1 MHRCRHPPSPLPCHA
16 AISLAP
22 ATLRRQRPSAPPSAG
37 KTCSIEYHITRPVAP
52 RAAKASAPLVNQP
65 SSCPDPT
72 NQIKQR
78 RQIPHRST
86 SASVR
91 TPPAVSCLEAFRTP
105 ASVQPLC
112 PMTGRHPKTLNGSG
126 RSIETS
132 PCHRRAAKGRLWL
145 ARTRCVCLL
154 SSSGRPGSP
163 LGISLCTRVV
173 PDSLGDFG

>member
-1 MHRCRHPPSPLPCHA
+1 PLLAPRHPARPPPPCPSPPVGYATLSPPPPCPPPPTPSPCHA

-91 TPPAVSCLEAFRTP
+91 TPPAVSSLEAFRTP

-112 PMTGRHPKTLNGSG
+112 PMTGRHPKTLNACG
-126 RSIETS
+126 RWFRLS
-132 PCHRRAAKGRLWL
+132 PLPGGELCARLP
-145 ARTRCVCLL
+145 L
-154 SSSGRPGSP
+154 SSVRG
-163 LGISLCTRVV
+163 
-173 PDSLGDFG
+173 